1 MSQDLLVQTDTGKSS
16 PAPLAGRLAALD
28 WTRIEADLWETGHAR
43 RGPLLSAAECAA
55 LRGMFTDDSRFR
67 KRIRMER
74 YRYGAGDYAYFSA
87 PLPALV
93 RSLRTGFYRRLATLA
108 NRWVEALGEAPAGD
122 GGKYPAALKDY
133 LALCHA
139 AGQTRPTPLLLRYTE
154 GGHNRLHQDRYG
166 ALGFPFQVVILLSR
180 PGVDFEGGALLL
192 VENRP
197 REQSL
202 GEAIMPVQ
210 GEAVIIPN
218 TFRPVRGKGPS
229 TGSGGAKPRW
239 LKAGVR
245 HGVSTVTRGTR
256 MTLGLIFHDAE

>member
-1 MSQDLLVQTDTGKSS
+1 MKADAGKAVSGK
-16 PAPLAGRLAALD
+16 PLAVTLAGRVAGLD
-28 WTRIEADLWETGHAR
+28 WTRIETDLWETGHAR
-43 RGPLLSAAECAA
+43 SGPLLSAAECAG
-55 LRGMFTDDSRFR
+55 LRGLFADDGRFR
-67 KRIRMER
+67 KRIQMER

-93 RSLRTGFYRRLATLA
+93 GSLRTGFYRRLAPLA
-108 NRWVEALGEAPAGD
+108 NRWVEALENAPGDAGS
-122 GGKYPAALKDY
+122 YPATLKDY

-180 PGVDFEGGALLL
+180 PEEDFEGGALLL

-202 GEAIMPVQ
+202 GEAITPAQ

-218 TFRPVRGKGPS
+218 AFRPVRGKRG
-229 TGSGGAKPRW
+229 W
-239 LKAGVR
+239 LRAGVR
-245 HGVSTVTRGTR
+245 HGVSTVTRGDR
-256 MTLGLIFHDAE
+256 MTLGIIFHDAE

>member
-1 MSQDLLVQTDTGKSS
+1 MKADAGKAGSGK
-16 PAPLAGRLAALD
+16 PLAVTLAGRVAGLD
-28 WTRIEADLWETGHAR
+28 WTRIETDLWETGHAR
-43 RGPLLSAAECAA
+43 PGPLLSAAECAG
-55 LRGMFTDDSRFR
+55 LRGLFADDDRFR
-67 KRIRMER
+67 KRIQMER

-93 RSLRTGFYRRLATLA
+93 GSLRTGFYRRLAPLA
-108 NRWVEALGEAPAGD
+108 NRWVEALGTAPRNAPGDAGS
-122 GGKYPAALKDY
+122 YPATLKDY

-180 PGVDFEGGALLL
+180 PGGDLKSGDFAGGALLL

-197 REQSL
+197 RQQSL
-202 GEAIMPVQ
+202 GEAITPAQ

-218 TFRPVRGKGPS
+218 ALRPVQGKRG
-229 TGSGGAKPRW
+229 W
-239 LKAGVR
+239 LRAGVR
-245 HGVSTVTRGTR
+245 HGVSTVHRGHR
-256 MTLGLIFHDAE
+256 MTLGIIFHDAE